1 MLDGYAFSLR
11 SMDGKLC
18 TIFDT
23 DSSET
28 RRRWL
33 VAITYQIAVRNPL
46 MDFPPFTYAPPLG
59 EDAMSRTII
68 CGDLQKRGQT
78 GMNWKTRFFK
88 LTPRELQYY
97 DKDILKGSIKLDG
110 AIVKSDEKSSTHEI
124 TIKSKSGVTIVVRA
138 PSSEHRGIWVT
149 TMDEQIGAIEQK
161 VANAA
166 MQFSAEDH
174 ALTMKDGDNVG
185 IIEIPSVAL
194 SEAENG
200 GDITSSQKSRILADG
215 FNGGPGSQSLMSA
228 FLTRK
233 PVPVPTMQA
242 EAPPP
247 PPPRLPSG
255 NTSNQIDKV
264 DKLIDK

>member
-78 GMNWKTRFFK
+78 GMNWKSRFFK

-110 AIVKSDEKSSTHEI
+110 AIVKSHESANEI

-138 PSSEHRGIWVT
+138 PSAEHRSIWVA

-194 SEAENG
+194 SEAEG
-200 GDITSSQKSRILADG
+200 GLGDLNLSQKSRNSLAEG

-228 FLTRK
+228 FLARK
-233 PVPVPTMQA
+233 PACFCWGRRKGP
-242 EAPPP
+242 
-247 PPPRLPSG
+247 
-255 NTSNQIDKV
+255 
-264 DKLIDK
+264 

>member
-1 MLDGYAFSLR
+1 
-11 SMDGKLC
+11 
-18 TIFDT
+18 
-23 DSSET
+23 
-28 RRRWL
+28 
-33 VAITYQIAVRNPL
+33 
-46 MDFPPFTYAPPLG
+46 
-59 EDAMSRTII
+59 
-68 CGDLQKRGQT
+68 
-78 GMNWKTRFFK
+78 MNWKSRFFK

-149 TMDEQIGAIEQK
+149 TMDEQISAIEQK

-174 ALTMKDGDNVG
+174 ALTMKDGDQVG

-194 SEAENG
+194 SEAEGG
-200 GDITSSQKSRILADG
+200 GDLNSSQKSKISLAEG

-233 PVPVPTMQA
+233 PAPVPARQP
-242 EAPPP
+242 EAVNSPPP
-247 PPPRLPSG
+247 PPVPRPSG
-255 NTSNQIDKV
+255 SNQHNIQTNEPTNQPTNQQTN
-264 DKLIDK
+264 KLKFSLALSQDIYQCSQHTVLIHPISTVNQYTFSAYLAQPHLTLIFQTNP